1 MQGRELES
9 ARGWGTAFNHRNRE
23 SHTEKVTF
31 ELRLEGGEALSL

>member
-9 ARGWGTAFNHRNRE
+9 ARGWGTTFNHRNRE
-23 SHTEKVTF
+23 SLTEKVTF